1 MLIHSNIL
9 KRFKCFLTISL
20 IYLIII
26 LLNNLTSS
34 NSINFSSSKGMDIKE
49 NLNYGIIID
58 AGSTGSRLFLYEW
71 ISKSDK
77 QLIDIKI
84 VNDLEGKPVVKK
96 VTPGLSSFAEKP
108 DAAPDYLLPLLQYAS
123 ERIPTHKRPK
133 TPLFIFATAGMR
145 LLPLEKQNLIISSL
159 RKKLPKIIELKIN
172 PENIKVI
179 TGKWEGI
186 YSWIAVNYM
195 LGRFNSTTNSLSMNT
210 QIGNN
215 DNNFKI
221 LERQKTAGMIDMGG
235 ASTQIAFELP
245 LNLNEQQSK
254 EEDENEN
261 IQIIQLIS
269 STKQFLFKIF
279 VTTFLGFGVNEG
291 AKKYEKLLWS
301 KINNG
306 RNSSEKEIILDGCL
320 PKDFLKLTS
329 IEDEDG
335 QQFVRKGDGQW
346 DNCVQDIA
354 TLIFDKHKECPKTK
368 KCFFGGVKIPKG
380 VSLSDFELYGFSEYW
395 FSVDDVLS
403 LGGIYDHDIFE
414 EKAKQFCRQTWREI
428 KKKVRA
434 KQYPKADRDRI
445 ETQCFKSAWI
455 HAILHNGFYVE
466 EKRNH
471 FQSAFKIKGQE
482 VQWALGAMIY
492 QMRDFPVKASGSM
505 ELRSSI
511 QLSNYTWIILY
522 LFSFIIVVAFIWKT
536 YQIRKKQLNGNS
548 RLYRYRRLDRQL
560 TQNMA

>member
-1 MLIHSNIL
+1 
-9 KRFKCFLTISL
+9 
-20 IYLIII
+20 
-26 LLNNLTSS
+26 
-34 NSINFSSSKGMDIKE
+34 MDIKE
-49 NLNYGIIID
+49 NINYGIIID

-84 VNDLEGKPVVKK
+84 TNDLEGKPVVKK

-123 ERIPTHKRPK
+123 ERIPSHKRPK

-145 LLPLEKQNLIISSL
+145 LLPLEKQNSIISSL

-195 LGRFNSTTNSLSMNT
+195 LGRLNSTTNSLSMNT

-245 LNLNEQQSK
+245 FNLNEQQSK
-254 EEDENEN
+254 EEEDEN

-301 KINNG
+301 KIN
-306 RNSSEKEIILDGCL
+306 RNSSEEEIILDGCL

-335 QQFVRKGDGQW
+335 QQFIRKGDGQW

>member
-1 MLIHSNIL
+1 MGSEH
-9 KRFKCFLTISL
+9 
-20 IYLIII
+20 
-26 LLNNLTSS
+26 
-34 NSINFSSSKGMDIKE
+34 
-49 NLNYGIIID
+49 LNYGIIID

-71 ISKSDK
+71 FSKSDK

-84 VNDLEGKPVVKK
+84 VNDSEGKPVVKK
-96 VTPGLSSFAEKP
+96 ATPGLSTFADKP
-108 DAAPDYLLPLLQYAS
+108 DAASDYLLPLLQYAS
-123 ERIPTHKRPK
+123 KRIPSHKRSK

-145 LLPLEKQNLIISSL
+145 LLPLEKQNLIITNL
-159 RKKLPKIIELKIN
+159 RKKLPQIIELEIN

-195 LGRFNSTTNSLSMNT
+195 LGRFNITNISDSLIMST
-210 QIGNN
+210 QFGNN
-215 DNNFKI
+215 DKFVN
-221 LERQKTAGMIDMGG
+221 ERPKTAGMIDMGG

-245 LNLNEQQSK
+245 FDLNEQYNSK
-254 EEDENEN
+254 EEEN
-261 IQIIQLIS
+261 IQIIQLGS
-269 STKQFLFKIF
+269 KQFLYKIF

-301 KINNG
+301 KIRKNNSS
-306 RNSSEKEIILDGCL
+306 SSEKEINFILDGCL

-329 IEDEDG
+329 IEDDDG
-335 QQFVRKGDGQW
+335 QFVRKGDGQW
-346 DNCVQDIA
+346 DNCVQNIA
-354 TLIFDKHKECPKTK
+354 TLIFDKYKECPKTK
-368 KCFFGGVKIPKG
+368 KCFFGGVNIPKG
-380 VSLSDFELYGFSEYW
+380 ISLSNVELYGFSEYW

-414 EKAKQFCRQTWREI
+414 EKAKQFCKQTWREI

-466 EKRNH
+466 EKRNN

-492 QMRDFPVKASGSM
+492 QMRDFPAKASGSI
-505 ELRSSI
+505 ELRLNNN
-511 QLSNYTWIILY
+511 QLLSNYTWIILY
-522 LFSFIIVVAFIWKT
+522 LFSFIIVIAFIWKT
-536 YQIRKKQLNGNS
+536 YQIRRKQLNGNN
-548 RLYRYRRLDRQL
+548 RLYRYRRLERQL

>member
-1 MLIHSNIL
+1 
-9 KRFKCFLTISL
+9 
-20 IYLIII
+20 
-26 LLNNLTSS
+26 
-34 NSINFSSSKGMDIKE
+34 
-49 NLNYGIIID
+49 
-58 AGSTGSRLFLYEW
+58 
-71 ISKSDK
+71 
-77 QLIDIKI
+77 
-84 VNDLEGKPVVKK
+84 
-96 VTPGLSSFAEKP
+96 
-108 DAAPDYLLPLLQYAS
+108 
-123 ERIPTHKRPK
+123 
-133 TPLFIFATAGMR
+133 
-145 LLPLEKQNLIISSL
+145 
-159 RKKLPKIIELKIN
+159 
-172 PENIKVI
+172 
-179 TGKWEGI
+179 
-186 YSWIAVNYM
+186 
-195 LGRFNSTTNSLSMNT
+195 
-210 QIGNN
+210 
-215 DNNFKI
+215 
-221 LERQKTAGMIDMGG
+221 MIDMGG

-245 LNLNEQQSK
+245 LNLNEQQSQ
-254 EEDENEN
+254 DENEN

-301 KINNG
+301 KINDG
-306 RNSSEKEIILDGCL
+306 RNLSEKEIILDGCL

-329 IEDEDG
+329 IEDEEDG
-335 QQFVRKGDGQW
+335 QQFIRKGDGQW

-354 TLIFDKHKECPKTK
+354 DLIFDKHKECPKTK

-492 QMRDFPVKASGSM
+492 QMRDFPVKASGSA
-505 ELRSSI
+505 ELRSTI

-548 RLYRYRRLDRQL
+548 RLYRYRRLDRGL

>member
-96 VTPGLSSFAEKP
+96 MLPQIIYCHYFNM
-108 DAAPDYLLPLLQYAS
+108 LLNVFQLINVQKLLF
-123 ERIPTHKRPK
+123 
-133 TPLFIFATAGMR
+133 FIFATAGMR
-145 LLPLEKQNLIISSL
+145 LLPLEKQNSIISSL

-195 LGRFNSTTNSLSMNT
+195 LGRFNSTTTNSLSMNT
-210 QIGNN
+210 QVGNN
-215 DNNFKI
+215 ENNFKI

-245 LNLNEQQSK
+245 LNLNEQQSQ
-254 EEDENEN
+254 EEDEN

-306 RNSSEKEIILDGCL
+306 RNLSEKEIILDGCL

-329 IEDEDG
+329 IEDEEDG
-335 QQFVRKGDGQW
+335 QQFIRKGDGQW

-492 QMRDFPVKASGSM
+492 QMRDFPVKASGSA
-505 ELRSSI
+505 ELRSTI

-548 RLYRYRRLDRQL
+548 RLYRYRRLDRGL